1 MKKLVVSSILTLV
14 TGCSVSVVWAPKS
27 VNVDSGRDVELKSE
41 ISGSDLKDVRA
52 SQKSDG
58 KLDAKGIPS
67 F

>member
-1 MKKLVVSSILTLV
+1 MKKLVFSSILTLL

-27 VNVDSGRDVELKSE
+27 VSVEDSRNVDLESQ
-41 ISGSDLKDVRA
+41 ISGSDLKDFNA

-58 KLDAKGIPS
+58 KFSAKGIPS

>member
-1 MKKLVVSSILTLV
+1 MKKLVFSSILTLL

-27 VNVDSGRDVELKSE
+27 VSVDESHIVDFESQ
-41 ISGSDLKDVRA
+41 ISGSDLKDFNA

-58 KLDAKGIPS
+58 KFSAKGIPS